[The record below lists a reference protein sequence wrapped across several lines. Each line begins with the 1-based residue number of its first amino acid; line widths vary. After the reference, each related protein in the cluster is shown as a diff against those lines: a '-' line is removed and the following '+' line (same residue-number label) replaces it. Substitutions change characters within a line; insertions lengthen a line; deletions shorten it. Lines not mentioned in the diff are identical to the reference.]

1 MERRSQVGQSVLA
14 AVVVIPLL
22 LLGQLVLVARSGA
35 TTKVKLPADAQYVA
49 MGSSYGAGFFIRP
62 QEPGNPGGCG
72 RSEIDY
78 PHLVAAKLHLQL
90 DDVTC
95 GGATTA
101 NALTTPQGSNPPQID
116 AVTSR
121 TRLVTM
127 TIGGNDVSYVAT
139 AIECGAPSSNCAVTA
154 NTAEINAAFKELP
167 NSLSQLVQAIRA
179 KAPKAAI
186 VLVTYLRLVPP
197 TPCAA
202 LKYTPAATR
211 LVGSIGQ
218 RLEHVFV
225 SVAKAD
231 HIRLVDPYVL
241 GAKHGPCAKG
251 NQKWIAGL
259 TSTNGFEYHPTGAGH
274 RQMAQ
279 MVEQELS
286 AS

>member
-1 MERRSQVGQSVLA
+1 MLA
-14 AVVVIPLL
+14 AAVLIPLL
-22 LLGQLVLVARSGA
+22 LLGQSLFVASSGA
-35 TTKVKLPADAQYVA
+35 TTKVKLPAGAQYVA
-49 MGSSYGAGFFIRP
+49 MGSSYGAGFDIQP
-62 QEPGNPGGCG
+62 QEPGDPGSCG
-72 RSEIDY
+72 RSEVDY

-116 AVTSR
+116 AVTSQ

-127 TIGGNDVSYVAT
+127 TIGGNDVNYIVT
-139 AIECGAPSSNCAVTA
+139 AIECGIPSLHCARTA
-154 NTAEINAAFKELP
+154 NTAQIDAAFTALP
-167 NSLSQLVQAIRA
+167 NSLSQLIQAIRA
-179 KAPKAAI
+179 KAPKVTV

-202 LKYTPAATR
+202 LEYTPAATR
-211 LVGSIGQ
+211 LVASIGQ

-231 HIRLVDPYVL
+231 HIILVDPYAI

-251 NQKWIAGL
+251 SQKWIAGL
-259 TSTNGFEYHPTGAGH
+259 TPTNGFEYHPTAAGH
-274 RQMAQ
+274 RQMAY
-279 MVEQELS
+279 MVEQVLGGS
-286 AS
+286 